1 MLVVP
6 SMLDAVTVYAEG
18 ALCTRLATL
27 RLEED
32 RVPNEIRI
40 NGLPLSLRPGTM
52 RAFVH
57 QGPPG
62 LQVRDLR
69 ATFDVQLPP
78 EVDVPQEHRAL
89 EEALERLLDV
99 TARLEALEQEL
110 GTLGALE
117 PTFLP
122 QKPDAPAPHE
132 APVEAMLALASFV
145 DSELAALH
153 ARKLELERRK
163 RDTEDDIR
171 VRRQRIHEASS
182 SVRGERARVYR
193 AAVLRLS
200 GNPWPREQPA
210 LIALEYAVPGAR
222 WVPTYDLRLPRTLE
236 EGTLR
241 MRASVLQRTGEDWT
255 NVKVAVS
262 TATLDRKAEVPELK
276 ALRIGRRQPPP
287 PRSGW
292 REPPPGLDELFAGFD
307 TLRAPPPPPPP
318 PPMPA
323 APRNEPVMFA
333 PPPPAPAYEAPEEE
347 ALEEGRSMDL
357 ARRGRPPSSAGA
369 MPRKPQ
375 APGGM
380 PSTPP
385 SEDVPSA
392 SMPSPK
398 RSKLRAASAASFGGI
413 RPSAAPRASAP
424 MEMELEAP
432 EADMDDGLAVGGGGA
447 ANRDE
452 SPQVP
457 SSLEPT
463 DSLLDYDRLEL
474 APAQDKAH
482 RGRLRPRPSHV
493 TRELLAL
500 QAVHVQVD
508 ILTLIA
514 VCEQEVST
522 IWNAPLPAW
531 GIAPRE
537 SAMHFDARFDL
548 ESRADVP
555 SDAAW
560 HTLPVLVVPMGI
572 SAEYVCVPSVESRAF
587 RTVRL
592 ENRTPYP
599 LLAGPVDVT
608 LGDEF
613 LMTSP
618 LPTLPPGATQRL
630 GLGVE
635 ESIKVA
641 RNTRFDEVAGG
652 LFGSTMLT
660 HQVSVELA
668 NRLHNRVLVEVC
680 ERIPAV
686 PTGTEKDI
694 KVEEAEIAPAWQ
706 KRIPLPGEQPVE
718 GERAWRVVLQPGE
731 AQTLK
736 ATWTVKIPANKMLN
750 GGNRRT

>member
-27 RLEED
+27 RLEDD

-40 NGLPLSLRPGTM
+40 NGLPLSLRPGTL
-52 RAFVH
+52 RAFVR

-78 EVDVPQEHRAL
+78 EVDIPHEHRAL
-89 EEALERLLDV
+89 EESLVRLAEV
-99 TARLEALEQEL
+99 QARLEEVQREL
-110 GTLGALE
+110 QTLGDLE
-117 PTFLP
+117 PAFP
-122 QKPDAPAPHE
+122 PKKKDAPEPHE
-132 APVEAMLALASFV
+132 APVEALLALASFV

-153 ARKLELERRK
+153 ARRLDLERQR
-163 RDTEDDIR
+163 RDAQDEVQ

-241 MRASVLQRTGEDWT
+241 MRASVLQRTGEDWSD
-255 NVKVAVS
+255 VKLSVS
-262 TATLDRKAEVPELK
+262 TASLDRKAEVPELK

-292 REPPPGLDELFAGFD
+292 REPPAGLDELFSGFD
-307 TLRAPPPPPPP
+307 ALHAPPPPPPP
-318 PPMPA
+318 PIPPPPLPA
-323 APRNEPVMFA
+323 APMAARLEDSDDNMDAF
-333 PPPPAPAYEAPEEE
+333 EEE
-347 ALEEGRSMDL
+347 GQETLSLMAHSASYGGSP
-357 ARRGRPPSSAGA
+357 ASKPQPPGNAPRAAAPSAA
-369 MPRKPQ
+369 MP
-375 APGGM
+375 A
-380 PSTPP
+380 
-385 SEDVPSA
+385 SESLK
-392 SMPSPK
+392 K
-398 RSKLRAASAASFGGI
+398 RSVGRVRASASAA
-413 RPSAAPRASAP
+413 APRRASVSK
-424 MEMELEAP
+424 ETRNLEAP
-432 EADMDDGLAVGGGGA
+432 EPAEDEVFDEGQGGGMPHELAPGSV
-447 ANRDE
+447 DLPG
-452 SPQVP
+452 SV
-457 SSLEPT
+457 EPT
-463 DSLLDYDRLEL
+463 DALLDYDRLEL
-474 APAQDKAH
+474 APAEDKAH
-482 RGRLRPRPSHV
+482 RGRLRPRPAYV
-493 TRELLAL
+493 TREVLAL
-500 QAVHVQVD
+500 QALHIQVD

-522 IWNAPLPAW
+522 IWSTPLPAW
-531 GIAPRE
+531 GVPPRD
-537 SAMHFDARFDL
+537 SAMHFDARFDV
-548 ESRADVP
+548 ECRADVP
-555 SDAAW
+555 SDATW

-652 LFGSTMLT
+652 LFNSTTLT
-660 HQVSVELA
+660 HHVSVELA

-680 ERIPAV
+680 ERVPAV
-686 PTGTEKDI
+686 PSGAEKEI
-694 KVEEAEIAPAWQ
+694 KVEEAEVAPAWQ
-706 KRIPLPGEQPVE
+706 KRTPLPGEQPVE
-718 GERAWRVVLQPGE
+718 GERSWRVVLQPGE
-731 AQTLK
+731 AQSLR